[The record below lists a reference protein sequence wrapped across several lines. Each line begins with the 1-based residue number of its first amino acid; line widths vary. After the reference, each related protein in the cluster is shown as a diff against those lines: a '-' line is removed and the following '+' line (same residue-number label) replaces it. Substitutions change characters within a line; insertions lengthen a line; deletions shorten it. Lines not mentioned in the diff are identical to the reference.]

1 MVESGRT
8 GMEGRLIQLARRIR
22 PDIENLSGE
31 AHAVAVGDV
40 FAFLYTLPLAMMG
53 LFWLALVSVPEIAL
67 VEWPTFV
74 GMLLVVY
81 VLRKLDFR
89 FFVEVTE
96 GTFGGYGGTL
106 ESVLV
111 WAAAL
116 VFGPTALWLVVLW
129 RIASALRRLTRADT
143 PDGRWQSLRMLTMS
157 VSEDTLP
164 ALAALSLY
172 GAWGGVIPLPGLW
185 LRAVTPAFYATLV
198 KVAFSFLVTTPY
210 FAYLARSRALGLVA
224 SSRRHAFFRY
234 WARAASWP
242 LIVEPFG
249 VLAAGVYIQDGLWAS
264 LFLVAGG
271 ILASLL
277 AHALSRAV
285 EHAQH
290 RSRELERLET
300 LSREII
306 RTSPDAPALV
316 QILEK
321 HAGTM
326 FAMCQLEIR
335 LFPDHIVVMRQYRD
349 RAVPDSAWEWLATAA
364 LPRVFGPG
372 ERLPWDEDAA
382 TSGIVMVP
390 IRDAETGDTIGGIS
404 IRRRTNAGRVGEL
417 LPAAQSL
424 AAQIASALQ
433 ASRLLS
439 RVVEHERV
447 EQELAVAA
455 EIQASFM
462 PRTAPDV
469 PGWEIKAVIDS
480 AREASGDFLDLIPL
494 SDGRWG
500 VLVADVS
507 GKGLPA
513 ALYMA
518 LTRTLIRT
526 FAFEHQTR
534 PDVVFASANRRILE
548 DTDDDLYVTAF
559 YGVLD
564 PEAAMLTYANA
575 GHNPPYLLRNSGSD
589 SVEELEG
596 TGVPLGMLSD
606 VTWETRTVRIE
617 PGEATVLYTDGVT
630 EAQNAADEFF
640 GEERLMQVAV
650 EHRERSALEIRSA
663 IFDAVQEF
671 VGDAPRYDD
680 ITLAVLKRETPSG
693 DDQGAM

>member
-1 MVESGRT
+1 MGGADT
-8 GMEGRLIQLARRIR
+8 EGRLSLLAGRIR
-22 PDIENLSGE
+22 PDIEGLSGD
-31 AHAVAVGDV
+31 ARAVAIGDV
-40 FAFLYTLPLAMMG
+40 FALVYTLPLAVAG
-53 LFWLALVSVPEIAL
+53 LFWLSAVSVPEIAFI
-67 VEWPTFV
+67 EWPTFL
-74 GMLLVVY
+74 GILLVVY

-89 FFVEVTE
+89 FFIEVTE
-96 GTFGGYGGTL
+96 GTYGGYGGTL

-129 RIASALRRLTRADT
+129 RIASALRRLTKADV
-143 PDGRWQSLRMLTMS
+143 PDVRWQSLRTLTMS

-164 ALAALSLY
+164 ALGALVLY
-172 GAWGGVIPLPGLW
+172 RAWGGVVPLPGLW
-185 LRAVTPAFYATLV
+185 LRAVTPAFYATLA
-198 KVAFSFLVTTPY
+198 KVGFSFLVATPY
-210 FAYLARSRALGLVA
+210 FAYLASSRALGLVA
-224 SSRRHAFFRY
+224 PSRRGAFSRY
-234 WARAASWP
+234 WARSASWP
-242 LIVEPFG
+242 LLVEPFG

-290 RSRELERLET
+290 RSRELERLEM
-300 LSREII
+300 LSRDII
-306 RTSPDAPALV
+306 GTSPDAPALI

-326 FAMCQLEIR
+326 FTMCQLEIR

-349 RAVPDSAWEWLATAA
+349 RAVPDCAWEWIGSATH
-364 LPRVFGPG
+364 PRVFVPG
-372 ERLPWDEDAA
+372 EKLPWDEDVS
-382 TSGIVMVP
+382 TSGIVMLP
-390 IRDAETGDTIGGIS
+390 IRDVETGETVGGIS

-433 ASRLLS
+433 AARLLS

-480 AREASGDFLDLIPL
+480 AREASGDFIDLIPL
-494 SDGRWG
+494 SAGRWG

-526 FAFEHQTR
+526 FAFEHETC
-534 PDVVFASANRRILE
+534 PGAVFASVNRRILE
-548 DTDDDLYVTAF
+548 DTDDDLFVTAF

-564 PEAAMLTYANA
+564 PRAGSLTYANA
-575 GHNPPYLLRNSGSD
+575 GHNPPYLLRNSGTD
-589 SVEELEG
+589 LVEELRG
-596 TGVPLGMLSD
+596 TGVPLGMLRD
-606 VTWETRTVRIE
+606 VAWDTLTVNIY
-617 PGEATVLYTDGVT
+617 PGETAVLYTDGVT

-640 GEERLMQVAV
+640 GEGRLVDIAVAN
-650 EHRERSALEIRSA
+650 RDKSALEMRRA
-663 IFDAVQEF
+663 IFGAVQEF
-671 VGDAPRYDD
+671 VGDAPRHDD
-680 ITLAVLKRETPSG
+680 ITLAILKRSATPNAVMSG
-693 DDQGAM
+693 G